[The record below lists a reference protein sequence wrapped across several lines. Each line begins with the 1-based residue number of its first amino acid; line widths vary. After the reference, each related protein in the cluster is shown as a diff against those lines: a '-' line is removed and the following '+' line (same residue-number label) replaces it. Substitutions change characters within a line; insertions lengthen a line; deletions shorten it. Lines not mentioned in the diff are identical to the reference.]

1 MRAIAANVRRRSR
14 ACRGFRATARG
25 LDGPSGPPSG
35 RSRACHASRADFGGT
50 RPRTGLDGHGGPPAL
65 TGRTR
70 ARPTRFREPPRP
82 PSAARLPRDALSG
95 SRAWALAGGP
105 DPPLPQALARAL
117 PAAHVCRRRP
127 RLGGACPSRPPPAFR
142 RAPASRFP
150 TCPARLG
157 RSPPSPPSRLLTGV
171 GRICAQAG
179 SRISGRPRVGRVCL
193 GVYEK
198 IAYSAS
204 RW

>member
-14 ACRGFRATARG
+14 ACRGFRASARG

-95 SRAWALAGGP
+95 SRGLGLGGGP
-105 DPPLPQALARAL
+105 DPPL
-117 PAAHVCRRRP
+117 AAGLGPRPSRRP
-127 RLGGACPSRPPPAFR
+127 RLPATSTARRRMPFPPAARLQARARISVSDLPGAARAKPPVAPVPPIDGR
-142 RAPASRFP
+142 RAYMRAGGKPNFGTAAGR
-150 TCPARLG
+150 ARMPG
-157 RSPPSPPSRLLTGV
+157 RLRKN
-171 GRICAQAG
+171 
-179 SRISGRPRVGRVCL
+179 CL
-193 GVYEK
+193 
-198 IAYSAS
+198 
-204 RW
+204 

>member
-14 ACRGFRATARG
+14 ACRGFRASARG

-95 SRAWALAGGP
+95 SRGLGLGGGP
-105 DPPLPQALARAL
+105 DPPLAAGLGPRPSRRPPSAGDVHGSAAHAL
-117 PAAHVCRRRP
+117 PARRP
-127 RLGGACPSRPPPAFR
+127 PSGARPHPGFRLARRGSGEAPPPVAPVPPIDGR
-142 RAPASRFP
+142 RAYMRAGGKPNFGTAAGR
-150 TCPARLG
+150 ARMPG
-157 RSPPSPPSRLLTGV
+157 RLRKN
-171 GRICAQAG
+171 
-179 SRISGRPRVGRVCL
+179 CL
-193 GVYEK
+193 
-198 IAYSAS
+198 
-204 RW
+204 

>member
-1 MRAIAANVRRRSR
+1 MFGAGPALAA
-14 ACRGFRATARG
+14 
-25 LDGPSGPPSG
+25 DSGPLHGAWTDRPG
-35 RSRACHASRADFGGT
+35 RPQAVRGRVTLQGLIFRRG
-50 RPRTGLDGHGGPPAL
+50 RPTAGQRQARRPPPAL

-95 SRAWALAGGP
+95 SRGLGLGGGP
-105 DPPLPQALARAL
+105 DPPCRRPW
-117 PAAHVCRRRP
+117 PAPFPSPPACRRRP

-157 RSPPSPPSRLLTGV
+157 RSAPPVAPVPPIDGRRAYMRAGGKPNFGTAAGRARMPGRL
-171 GRICAQAG
+171 RKN
-179 SRISGRPRVGRVCL
+179 CL
-193 GVYEK
+193 
-198 IAYSAS
+198 
-204 RW
+204 